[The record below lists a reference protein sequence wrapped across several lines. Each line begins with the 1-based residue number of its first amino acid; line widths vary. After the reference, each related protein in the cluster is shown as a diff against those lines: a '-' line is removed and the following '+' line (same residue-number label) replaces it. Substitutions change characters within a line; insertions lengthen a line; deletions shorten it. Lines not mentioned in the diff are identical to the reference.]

1 MVAVE
6 DSRNEKYVELGIT
19 IKAQLGCHNNQGMF
33 LIHRMCQLLSK
44 RESIS
49 LHYNLIEAHKAKTYI
64 NREDKDDGQTL
75 KRPHTRTASTHS
87 SLSSDI

>member
-19 IKAQLGCHNNQGMF
+19 IKAQLGCHNNQ
-33 LIHRMCQLLSK
+33 
-44 RESIS
+44 
-49 LHYNLIEAHKAKTYI
+49 AHKAKTYI